1 MTQVDNLD
9 FKVTVPLEKNERDGK
24 WIIAGIATGADYV
37 DSAGDEMLPQAIEG
51 LAAQIN
57 DSPVPLRD
65 SHRKDS
71 ILEDIGVVVK
81 ADVTPGFQLLVEAEL
96 DQSNPSAVY
105 LWSKLDEGKK
115 YGLSVKGHSE
125 RPIVEK
131 SKDRFVSK
139 HHTVSLDEISVT
151 TRPYFTHSFGTVLRK
166 AMDEAMA
173 PLATIGD
180 TTMDD
185 SKTGEA
191 PVQESSAPE
200 NDTAQDSV
208 SPSEELVKSLMADD
222 EFKTLIT
229 DTVKAAIAEAAPAT
243 DSVEDTT
250 EVEKSEAED
259 ATAPSTDMAEIVK
272 SVATELNASVDAKIE
287 AMLDRIADVSAPRVI
302 EKTEADEAK
311 QTIEEFK
318 ASSPANR
325 LRVGLAAK
333 HNQLDRL

>member
-9 FKVTVPLEKNERDGK
+9 FKVTVPLEKTERDGK
-24 WIIAGIATGADYV
+24 WIIAGVATGAGFV

-65 SHRKDS
+65 SHKKDS

-96 DQSNPSAVY
+96 DQKNPSSIY
-105 LWSKLDEGKK
+105 LWNKLDEGKK

-125 RPIVEK
+125 KPIVEK
-131 SKDRFVSK
+131 SMDRYVSK
-139 HHTVSLDEISVT
+139 HHTVSLDEVSVT

-166 AMDEAMA
+166 AMDEALA
-173 PLATIGD
+173 PLATMGD
-180 TTMDD
+180 TNMEN

-222 EFKTLIT
+222 EFKTLIA
-229 DTVKAAIAEAAPAT
+229 DTVKAAIAETAPAT

-250 EVEKSEAED
+250 EVEKSESEAD
-259 ATAPSTDMAEIVK
+259 TTAPDMAEIVK

-287 AMLDRIADVSAPRVI
+287 AMLDRIADVAGPRVI

-311 QTIEEFK
+311 EVIEQFK
-318 ASSPANR
+318 TSSPQNR

-333 HNQLDRL
+333 HDQLDRL